1 MELKSEKRIYASI
14 NLRLKKLGQL
24 GPLLQGTPVRKYR
37 KCTAADCPCHRG
49 RKMHP
54 FLVISTKVDQ
64 KTRTLY
70 VPVAMEET
78 ALAWVKNFRSAKK
91 LIAELKKTNPQ
102 VESNIFSSMENVN
115 LDTVLGCQRHGV
127 RHDFAELYGE

>member
-91 LIAELKKTNPQ
+91 LIAELSALS
-102 VESNIFSSMENVN
+102 EDLIRMRAGRARAASRRSALSSSSAPE
-115 LDTVLGCQRHGV
+115 TP
-127 RHDFAELYGE
+127 

>member
-14 NLRLKKLGQL
+14 NLRLRKLGQL

-37 KCTAADCPCHRG
+37 KCAAAGCPCRRG

-54 FLVISTKVDQ
+54 FLVISTKVER

-78 ALAWVKNFRSAKK
+78 ALAWVRNFRAARR
-91 LIAELKKTNPQ
+91 LVAEL
-102 VESNIFSSMENVN
+102 SSLSED
-115 LDTVLGCQRHGV
+115 LIRTHAGRARAASRRAV
-127 RHDFAELYGE
+127 RGGSSAPGTP

>member
-1 MELKSEKRIYASI
+1 MHGG
-14 NLRLKKLGQL
+14 RL
-24 GPLLQGTPVRKYR
+24 PV
-37 KCTAADCPCHRG
+37 PSG

-54 FLVISTKVDQ
+54 FLVISTKVEQ

-91 LIAELKKTNPQ
+91 LIAELSALS
-102 VESNIFSSMENVN
+102 EDLIRMHAGRARAASRRSALSSSSAPE
-115 LDTVLGCQRHGV
+115 TP
-127 RHDFAELYGE
+127 

>member
-24 GPLLQGTPVRKYR
+24 GPLLQGAPVRKYR

-91 LIAELKKTNPQ
+91 LIAELSALS
-102 VESNIFSSMENVN
+102 EDLIRMHAGRARAASRRSALSSSSAPE
-115 LDTVLGCQRHGV
+115 TP
-127 RHDFAELYGE
+127 